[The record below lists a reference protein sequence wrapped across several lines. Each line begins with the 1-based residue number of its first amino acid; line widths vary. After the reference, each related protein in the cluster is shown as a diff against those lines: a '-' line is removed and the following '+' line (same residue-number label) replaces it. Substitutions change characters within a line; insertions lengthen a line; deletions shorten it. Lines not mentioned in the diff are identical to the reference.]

1 MVSGSEEPSGHRSR
15 RQRRRDEA
23 GRERAMLRDRRTNEP
38 PSPVGVIVVIVLLA
52 VLILGIG
59 GGFPRLL
66 GHASGDKEPVGV
78 LTPGGQGTDLPQ
90 QTVGQP
96 TETSSGPATSIST
109 PPVQTARPGTTDI
122 ASAVSVARSWA
133 TRFYTR
139 TPLTETY
146 DQLVTRAAEFTTPE
160 LADSF
165 SAAGDATYD
174 ALKAD
179 GGVSKVLSVAVA
191 APRPDT
197 APVDTPTRITKLVT
211 VNIATTGKHASQ
223 FAVPLLVT
231 VASDDNRWLVSSVDG
246 GTGP

>member
-1 MVSGSEEPSGHRSR
+1 
-15 RQRRRDEA
+15 
-23 GRERAMLRDRRTNEP
+23 
-38 PSPVGVIVVIVLLA
+38 
-52 VLILGIG
+52 
-59 GGFPRLL
+59 
-66 GHASGDKEPVGV
+66 
-78 LTPGGQGTDLPQ
+78 
-90 QTVGQP
+90 
-96 TETSSGPATSIST
+96 
-109 PPVQTARPGTTDI
+109 
-122 ASAVSVARSWA
+122 
-133 TRFYTR
+133 
-139 TPLTETY
+139 
-146 DQLVTRAAEFTTPE
+146 LVTRAAEFTTPE